1 MDISGQSSPQ
11 NDLTPPTSAVE
22 KSAEQFA
29 VDAKAAVKVELQRFN
44 DAFGEQGVEWYAAGK
59 SFAECQQLSIAALRK
74 ERDELA
80 ERLNQIGLK
89 DAALLGLI
97 PRA

>member
-1 MDISGQSSPQ
+1 MDIS
-11 NDLTPPTSAVE
+11 NDRTPPTSAAE

-29 VDAKAAVKVELQRFN
+29 ADAKAAVKVELQRFN
-44 DAFGEQGVEWYAAGK
+44 DAFGEQGIEWYAEGK
-59 SFAECQQLSIAALRK
+59 AFAECQQLSIAALRK

-80 ERLNQIGLK
+80 ERLKQIGLK
-89 DAALLGLI
+89 DGALLGLA